1 MYSKQRNAE
10 VGKLIH
16 DIRKEKKI
24 SVDWMA
30 QNGRVSATTIRLAEK
45 NGGNVVTMT
54 ELLIILGEPVSRVE
68 DAVRYMTG
76 GNPPPESIIAE
87 AFDGLR
93 RAEEWREE
101 SRIYRENL
109 ATRRARYHV

>member
-54 ELLIILGEPVSRVE
+54 ELLIILGSLCPVSR
-68 DAVRYMTG
+68 TPCG
-76 GNPPPESIIAE
+76 
-87 AFDGLR
+87 
-93 RAEEWREE
+93 
-101 SRIYRENL
+101 
-109 ATRRARYHV
+109 T